1 MQLQIN
7 GEAQQ
12 LEGVSTLAELVE
24 KQGLAGRRIAI
35 ELNGEIIPR
44 AEHASTALTE
54 RDEIEIV
61 HAIGGG

>member
-24 KQGLAGRRIAI
+24 QQGLAGRRVAI
-35 ELNGEIIPR
+35 EINGEIIPR
-44 AEHASTALTE
+44 AEHASTALAE

>member
-12 LEGVSTLAELVE
+12 LEGVSTLAELIE
-24 KQGLAGRRIAI
+24 QQGLAGRRIAI